1 MRPFAAG
8 PAGDARHIVVNLSG
22 DHLTAARYVGSYSSE
37 PSSAAINLQRLVAFR
52 YLVLAV
58 QLVAVAAAI
67 YMNIMLPLPSVMA
80 VIIIFAVL
88 NIITWWR
95 LRWIDRPVSD
105 LELFLHFFTDV
116 AILAALLYMTGG
128 STNPFISLFLVP
140 LTLAAASLPG
150 RYTWAIAGAA
160 LVSYTLLMVRYVPLH
175 HQYGVNFSLHILGMW
190 FGFVLSAILI
200 SYFAV
205 KMSATLRERDRALA
219 QARENALRDERLV
232 ALGTLAAGA
241 AHELGTPLATMA
253 VLAKDLESE
262 CAAMPA
268 VAEPLR
274 VLRGQIARC
283 KDILSKLAESAG
295 QARAEAGRSHALDRY
310 LAQLTEQ
317 WHSTR
322 PAVGLRQHWQ
332 GTQPAPHI
340 IADQTLTHAITNIL
354 NNAADA
360 SEQSVEINGR
370 WDEDELCMDVCDQ
383 GAGVSDAVASHAGEP
398 FFTTKPLGQGLGLFL
413 AQSTIKRLGGSV
425 QLFNREEGGACTR
438 IELPLAGLSVNP

>member
-1 MRPFAAG
+1 M
-8 PAGDARHIVVNLSG
+8 
-22 DHLTAARYVGSYSSE
+22 TAATHVGSYFPE

-52 YLVLAV
+52 YLVLTV
-58 QLVAVAAAI
+58 QLAAVAAAI
-67 YMNIMLPLPSVMA
+67 YMNFMLPLPPIIA
-80 VIIIFAVL
+80 VIVIFALL
-88 NIITWWR
+88 NVITWWR

-116 AILAALLYMTGG
+116 VILAALLYMTGG

-160 LVSYTLLMVRYVPLH
+160 LCGYTLLMAWYVPLH
-175 HQYGVNFSLHILGMW
+175 RQYGVNFSLHVLGMW

-262 CAAMPA
+262 CGAMPA

-283 KDILSKLAESAG
+283 KDILSKLAVSAG
-295 QARAEAGRSHALDRY
+295 QTRAEAGRSRALDRY

-322 PAVGLRQHWQ
+322 PAVGLRQRWQ

-370 WDEDELCMDVCDQ
+370 WDEVELCMDICDQ
-383 GAGVSDAVASHAGEP
+383 GDGVSDAAASHAGEP